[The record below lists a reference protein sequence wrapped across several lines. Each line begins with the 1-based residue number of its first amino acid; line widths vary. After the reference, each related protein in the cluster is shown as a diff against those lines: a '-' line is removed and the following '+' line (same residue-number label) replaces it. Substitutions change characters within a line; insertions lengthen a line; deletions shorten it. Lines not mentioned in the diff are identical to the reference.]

1 MGSKYS
7 IIRQIYA
14 PVWIGGPLKKFVFD
28 NTVIVGDAAGQ
39 TKPTT
44 AGGIFSCGMGGILGG
59 NHIALSKKSV
69 IKSLGIDYE
78 KEWFSIFGKEFQRM
92 LFFRKIMERLDNKSI
107 DAIFSIISD
116 SDILEIS
123 RSANFDFHSFALSK
137 ILGSKK
143 AIKLISTL
151 LGNEFRHLL
160 N

>member
-1 MGSKYS
+1 
-7 IIRQIYA
+7 
-14 PVWIGGPLKKFVFD
+14 
-28 NTVIVGDAAGQ
+28 
-39 TKPTT
+39 
-44 AGGIFSCGMGGILGG
+44 MGGILGG
-59 NHIALSKKSV
+59 NHIALSKKPV